1 MEKQI
6 LILKIGGK
14 YNICDRMIFNL
25 IQCGVQEGRK
35 ISDALDIFPYEYLPS
50 YLAESWARLHNDGLI
65 FLDVKMGASRLATKV
80 QRLAEACN
88 REPSASGKSLE
99 EFTEY
104 GQFVQNFSGIKK

>member
-14 YNICDRMIFNL
+14 YKICDRMIFNL

-35 ISDALDIFPYEYLPS
+35 ISDALDIFPYEYL
-50 YLAESWARLHNDGLI
+50 AESLARLHNDGLI

>member
-1 MEKQI
+1 MEKPI

-35 ISDALDIFPYEYLPS
+35 ISDALDIFPYEYL
-50 YLAESWARLHNDGLI
+50 AESLARLHNDGLI

>member
-35 ISDALDIFPYEYLPS
+35 ISDALDIFPYEYL
-50 YLAESWARLHNDGLI
+50 AESLARLHNDGLI

-80 QRLAEACN
+80 QRLAEAQCLWQTPYYN
-88 REPSASGKSLE
+88 NPDNSRRAP
-99 EFTEY
+99 EY
-104 GQFVQNFSGIKK
+104 PPCAL

>member
-35 ISDALDIFPYEYLPS
+35 ISDALDIFPYE
-50 YLAESWARLHNDGLI
+50 
-65 FLDVKMGASRLATKV
+65 
-80 QRLAEACN
+80 
-88 REPSASGKSLE
+88 
-99 EFTEY
+99 
-104 GQFVQNFSGIKK
+104 